1 MSKSNP
7 KQSSNAI
14 LFPVGKQASKQAKQA
29 LFSSKNPVETI
40 SNFQQTHS
48 LHSFLSKAFGTTS
61 VYTLPNKKGSN
72 SSGLSNSAK
81 RVTRGDVELKQSREE
96 QGVTIE
102 PLEPDSVLTFLNH
115 LGVSRYEIHKKIGDT
130 LRSKLESEIQKVDLK
145 KSGKGH
151 SSSGKETLLEL
162 LKSTWDYRDIPEL
175 RPIFV
180 TLVKKLGEETP
191 LEVLILLAKK
201 DVAKQSSST
210 SGEEGGTITL
220 KYGELLNQF
229 GLPMKRLVWEADWSS
244 VVRGDGQLVNESS
257 KNLDSIGTLHS
268 NNILCD
274 MVRPIVH
281 DYTSDPNLVNAANFA
296 FPTAIR
302 DKKMDTVKRRAI
314 SANTNTATV
323 STSVL
328 TGTLSNLTAQSM
340 KKQSAK
346 DETNVENTNTSSS
359 TTTIESDSNNTNSA
373 GLALAKLKEV
383 MGSRP
388 KLLTAVL
395 NMLIAE
401 HGLRFTKTK
410 HHRTSIIGG
419 SSYLHCTLVADT
431 ILSYGHLPK
440 YYEPVQVLAKIL
452 DESVRKGLISDQAI
466 AQIQGCLRAIFK
478 SSDKDAEKKGNSTTQ
493 KSESSNKNAATER
506 QFEIKLLRKIIKLA
520 VVRMKDNDSQ
530 RCFLN
535 PVTDEI
541 APGYSSLIKKPI
553 CLSQIE
559 KKAIDLQ
566 YTSMSKFENDV
577 QLMFSNCI
585 RYNTGPQGQWFRGEA
600 RRQQKK
606 WKEII
611 MKNAKEMYNVEMKK
625 RNNGTGEIQSSTTK
639 AMDQAERIRAQQQ
652 NLLKK
657 LAAGGK
663 SGEKRKHISISKDS
677 NDKSITGLT
686 ADDIAPLPE
695 SRHKREKTSIDT
707 PSMPALASMLLS
719 DPLVVRLL
727 VFKVLNA
734 IKNDII
740 KSKDVPSNHKTIPS
754 ILQLLYV
761 VQISTQLCAKRGKI
775 FVIPDVGFG
784 NTTINKEQNETQ
796 VSESFLTLRKFT
808 PLVAK
813 LILAAEVDK
822 RFSKG
827 GDFHSHLSSARPKVT
842 TKEWVGDGAS
852 SSVLLSLVQGALV
865 PLLQP
870 NASNEESL
878 LVQLPRFFIAIDE
891 LSVGTMLHEKAFFV
905 SFTQTILKQSYKLP
919 HSVRDLVIKAWL
931 KWFKAADGSSSMTAA
946 VHLHFVQL
954 LNKVSDF
961 KSSAL
966 VDIFET
972 RDNIFDFDQ

>member
-7 KQSSNAI
+7 KQSSNPI

-29 LFSSKNPVETI
+29 LFSSKNPIETI

-145 KSGKGH
+145 KSGKGVGS

-175 RPIFV
+175 RPVFV

-191 LEVLILLAKK
+191 VEVLILLAKK

-210 SGEEGGTITL
+210 NGEEGAGSTL

-244 VVRGDGQLVNESS
+244 VVRGDGQLVNDSS
-257 KNLDSIGTLHS
+257 NNSDVIGTLHS

-281 DYTSDPNLVNAANFA
+281 DYTSDPNLIHAANFA

-314 SANTNTATV
+314 SGNTNTATV

-346 DETNVENTNTSSS
+346 DETNAENTNTSSS
-359 TTTIESDSNNTNSA
+359 STTKESDSNNTHSA

-401 HGLRFTKTK
+401 HGLRFTKAK

-419 SSYLHCTLVADT
+419 SSYLHCTLVADI

-440 YYEPVQVLAKIL
+440 YYEPVQVLAKVL

-478 SSDKDAEKKGNSTTQ
+478 SSDKDAEKKGNSSTQ
-493 KSESSNKNAATER
+493 KNETSNKNAATER
-506 QFEIKLLRKIIKLA
+506 QFEMKLLRKIIKLA

-559 KKAIDLQ
+559 KKAIELQ
-566 YTSMSKFENDV
+566 YASMSKFESDV

-606 WKEII
+606 WKESI

-625 RNNGTGEIQSSTTK
+625 RNNGPGDNQSSTTK
-639 AMDQAERIRAQQQ
+639 AMDEAERIRAQQQ

-663 SGEKRKHISISKDS
+663 SGEKRKHSSISKDN
-677 NDKSITGLT
+677 NDRSITGLT
-686 ADDIAPLPE
+686 AEDVAPLPE

-740 KSKDVPSNHKTIPS
+740 SKDIPSNHKTIPS
-754 ILQLLYV
+754 ILQLLYL

-784 NTTINKEQNETQ
+784 NTAVDKDKKETP

-813 LILAAEVDK
+813 LILEAEVDK

-827 GDFHSHLSSARPKVT
+827 GDFHSYLSSARPKVT
-842 TKEWVGDGAS
+842 TKEWAGDGAS

-878 LVQLPRFFIAIDE
+878 LVQLPRFFIAINE
-891 LSVGTMLHEKAFFV
+891 LSGGIMLHERAFFV
-905 SFTQTILKQSYKLP
+905 SFMQTILKQSYKLP
-919 HSVRDLVIKAWL
+919 HSVRDLVIKEWL
-931 KWFKAADGSSSMTAA
+931 KWFKASDGSSSMTAA

-961 KSSAL
+961 K
-966 VDIFET
+966 
-972 RDNIFDFDQ
+972 